1 MFSWSEDFQYDAL
14 DRLTSF
20 KNAAGVLENQSY
32 DDSGRISQN
41 GVGSY
46 TYSATKPYQNSSIE
60 TTTAGLTYYSG
71 RKVPTITYNPFKAPI
86 EIIEDT
92 VDKVSFTYNDSDER
106 SVMFYGGLQNDPLAR
121 QFRKHYSSDGSM
133 EIKENRL
140 TNTFEFLTYIGGNA
154 YSAPIVFKTDGGS
167 TQKYLYLLRDYQQSI
182 IAIADASGTLLEK
195 RLFDAWGDILKAQ
208 DGNVLDRGYT
218 GHEHLVSVRLIHM
231 NGRLYDPKLHRF
243 LQPDNY
249 VQDAFNTQNY
259 NRYGYCW
266 NNPFR
271 YTDPS
276 GEWIHVAAGA
286 VIGGL
291 VNWGMH
297 GFQLNSKGLMAFGIG
312 AAGGAMMAC
321 GNVAGLTFFQ
331 AGIVTAGFAV
341 VGTMFTGVANHAAF
355 GDPLPT
361 MRQMAITAVISFA
374 TGGIF
379 RAPKV
384 PVSEVSE
391 LTPAAVVTV
400 KAESSIVSTT
410 TSTTIQ
416 NTASQ
421 ATAEASE
428 EVVKA
433 GLNFKSWTNAEGQL
447 QFSANAIAE
456 PLQDVVVKSGGRLGN
471 EATRQQIAK
480 IAAELEAR
488 SYDIIG
494 GGGKFSE
501 EYLKPLTIGR
511 KGGSFLDITAKH
523 PEYGVLRINTVDMM
537 KDGITPTS
545 RELINAARIRTQIAP
560 GEHLLLIPKM

>member
-1 MFSWSEDFQYDAL
+1 
-14 DRLTSF
+14 
-20 KNAAGVLENQSY
+20 
-32 DDSGRISQN
+32 
-41 GVGSY
+41 
-46 TYSATKPYQNSSIE
+46 
-60 TTTAGLTYYSG
+60 
-71 RKVPTITYNPFKAPI
+71 
-86 EIIEDT
+86 
-92 VDKVSFTYNDSDER
+92 
-106 SVMFYGGLQNDPLAR
+106 MFYGGLQNDPLAR
-121 QFRKHYSSDGSM
+121 QFRNHYSSDGSM

-208 DGNVLDRGYT
+208 DGNGNALVGLNVLDRGYT

-379 RAPKV
+379 RAP
-384 PVSEVSE
+384 
-391 LTPAAVVTV
+391 
-400 KAESSIVSTT
+400 ST
-410 TSTTIQ
+410 
-416 NTASQ
+416 
-421 ATAEASE
+421 
-428 EVVKA
+428 
-433 GLNFKSWTNAEGQL
+433 
-447 QFSANAIAE
+447 
-456 PLQDVVVKSGGRLGN
+456 
-471 EATRQQIAK
+471 
-480 IAAELEAR
+480 
-488 SYDIIG
+488 
-494 GGGKFSE
+494 GK
-501 EYLKPLTIGR
+501 
-511 KGGSFLDITAKH
+511 
-523 PEYGVLRINTVDMM
+523 
-537 KDGITPTS
+537 
-545 RELINAARIRTQIAP
+545 
-560 GEHLLLIPKM
+560 

>member
-1 MFSWSEDFQYDAL
+1 
-14 DRLTSF
+14 
-20 KNAAGVLENQSY
+20 
-32 DDSGRISQN
+32 
-41 GVGSY
+41 
-46 TYSATKPYQNSSIE
+46 
-60 TTTAGLTYYSG
+60 
-71 RKVPTITYNPFKAPI
+71 
-86 EIIEDT
+86 
-92 VDKVSFTYNDSDER
+92 
-106 SVMFYGGLQNDPLAR
+106 
-121 QFRKHYSSDGSM
+121 
-133 EIKENRL
+133 
-140 TNTFEFLTYIGGNA
+140 
-154 YSAPIVFKTDGGS
+154 
-167 TQKYLYLLRDYQQSI
+167 
-182 IAIADASGTLLEK
+182 
-195 RLFDAWGDILKAQ
+195 
-208 DGNVLDRGYT
+208 
-218 GHEHLVSVRLIHM
+218 M

-488 SYDIIG
+488 SYDWWWW
-494 GGGKFSE
+494 
-501 EYLKPLTIGR
+501 
-511 KGGSFLDITAKH
+511 
-523 PEYGVLRINTVDMM
+523 
-537 KDGITPTS
+537 
-545 RELINAARIRTQIAP
+545 
-560 GEHLLLIPKM
+560 